1 MRNAFAKE
9 ITRISAKNK
18 KIFLLSGD
26 IGNKLFDEFKKKYAK
41 RFINCGVAEA
51 NMTTVAAGLAY
62 AGYRP
67 LTYTISSFNIYK
79 TIEQIKL
86 DICYQNLPVIIVG
99 VGSGLGYSNLGT
111 THHSIE
117 DIGVLNSISNLNI
130 ICPADALELK
140 ILLPQII
147 SSNKPTYLRI
157 GKKNE
162 KMIYVGKCKS
172 KLGEPNIIKKGKDVC
187 IFATGNILHNSI
199 EAAFETNKIGVNPQ
213 IVNIHSIKP
222 INEKK
227 ITKLL
232 KKFKKIIIIEEHVDK
247 GGLASIIMNIAAN
260 KNTQNIFIKHNAGN
274 KFLVGAGDNK
284 NAHKILKIDSSS
296 IKKSIIKLNKMK

>member
-9 ITRISAKNK
+9 ITKLSINNK
-18 KIFLLSGD
+18 KIILLSGD
-26 IGNKLFDEFKKKYAK
+26 IGNKLFDKFKKKHKK

-67 LTYTISSFNIYK
+67 LTYTISSFNIFK

-130 ICPADALELK
+130 VCPADAKELT

-147 SSNKPTYLRI
+147 NSNKPTYLRI

-162 KMIYVGKCKS
+162 KIVYTKKCKS
-172 KLGEPNIIKKGKDVC
+172 KLGEPNIIKKGKDIC
-187 IFATGNILHNSI
+187 IFSTGNILCNSI
-199 EAAFETNKIGVNPQ
+199 EAVSNLNKRGINPQ

-222 INEKK
+222 INEKIIIK
-227 ITKLL
+227 CL
-232 KKFKKIIIIEEHVDK
+232 KKFKKIITVEEHVDK
-247 GGLASIIMNIAAN
+247 GGLGSILKKICAENQSN
-260 KNTQNIFIKHNAGN
+260 NIFVSHNAGN
-274 KFLVGAGDNK
+274 KFLVGAGDNN
-284 NAHKILKIDSSS
+284 NAHKILKIDSKS
-296 IKKSIIKLNKMK
+296 IKKSILKLNKMK